1 MKVAMLDT
9 HGSAPVEMANKAD
22 AESTRIKQVRQLILA
37 NLNILCPTAV
47 MLRTLFRSILAVHP
61 SCDLSFFEKNIWHLE
76 VTGYIEYID
85 DIIGGAPS
93 WIKKVVRLT
102 ASGKEIAERTATD
115 PALEI

>member
-1 MKVAMLDT
+1 
-9 HGSAPVEMANKAD
+9 MAD
-22 AESTRIKQVRQLILA
+22 VESTRIKQVRQLILA

-47 MLRTLFRSILAVHP
+47 MLRTLFRGVLAVHP
-61 SCDLSFFEKNIWHLE
+61 TYDQSLFEKDIWYLKE
-76 VTGYIEYID
+76 KAYIEYID
-85 DIIGGAPS
+85 DIIGGAPN